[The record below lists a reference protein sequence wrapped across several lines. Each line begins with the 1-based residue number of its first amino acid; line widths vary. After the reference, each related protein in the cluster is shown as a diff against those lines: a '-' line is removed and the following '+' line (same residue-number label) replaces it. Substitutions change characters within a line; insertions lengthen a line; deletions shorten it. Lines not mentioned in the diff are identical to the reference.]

1 MLIIHDQV
9 HAGKRQNGTEAIYSM
24 CRLVWTTKTAFS
36 SCCTTQKQQLVNLLY
51 TVNSSTIQWF
61 SQIAARLL
69 HVWFLFSS
77 SWSSSQ
83 TVSDWTD
90 WEKDVLQSDI
100 GSCASPDQTIS
111 SPIMVQS
118 LTVKAKIQPS
128 ACRSSLH
135 PEKSPFIS
143 MAAARQET
151 QSLNRKNTRS
161 TKISII
167 TQRNPFQELVKKIKI
182 KIKKL
187 K

>member
-36 SCCTTQKQQLVNLLY
+36 SCCTTQQQQLVNLLY

-77 SWSSSQ
+77 SWSSAQ

-128 ACRSSLH
+128 ACGLSEELFTPGEIPIHLNGRSRTPANTELEPKEH
-135 PEKSPFIS
+135 
-143 MAAARQET
+143 T
-151 QSLNRKNTRS
+151 QY
-161 TKISII
+161 
-167 TQRNPFQELVKKIKI
+167 TQRNPFHELVQ
-182 KIKKL
+182 
-187 K
+187 